1 MTGNFV
7 QDALFDDFTSRD
19 SGKLGAFYQ
28 VRQGLS
34 NDLTL
39 EGAVQVLPDTTQAQ
53 AGFIW
58 RLASPA
64 ILAASVG
71 TSRGELGYTADL
83 DFQLDRFQIIGN
95 SELYPSTY
103 LYSSQSRDRFNHSL
117 EFKYKFGDSF
127 NLGVIARNRQ
137 DQNNSADY
145 ISPTFLFR
153 PFSNLSLSGRPD
165 FQGRYLFNAFYQVS
179 LQSRLSFNTFGDI
192 YTTDFGYNFNRQYQL
207 SFGTEFGGDLASR
220 YTLTLN
226 RSARNLT
233 GLSWRLGAAYSNGD
247 LGPIVGASMQVLP
260 SLFARVEYQGIPSRT
275 RSIFG
280 GFGDDRLTISLVSD
294 LSFAGGRIAPSNY
307 TSIGKERGGI
317 AGQIVVEGGRKSFGL
332 NGSIIQVLNKRNQ
345 VIGAA
350 RTDSSGNFFV
360 GNLPEG
366 VYIVEIDPEQLP
378 VELSLPKTTVVAE
391 VANSAVTRLDFPARL
406 EYGLAGRIT
415 DVSGKPIPE
424 VEVELINADGK
435 RVVSA
440 MTDEFGLYR
449 LDGVAVGNYTLGVPV
464 QDGITNSVTLPKL
477 EIAINKDFLY
487 DQNLKLP
494 IAAAGKET
502 ERK

>member
-1 MTGNFV
+1 
-7 QDALFDDFTSRD
+7 
-19 SGKLGAFYQ
+19 
-28 VRQGLS
+28 
-34 NDLTL
+34 
-39 EGAVQVLPDTTQAQ
+39 
-53 AGFIW
+53 
-58 RLASPA
+58 
-64 ILAASVG
+64 
-71 TSRGELGYTADL
+71 
-83 DFQLDRFQIIGN
+83 
-95 SELYPSTY
+95 
-103 LYSSQSRDRFNHSL
+103 
-117 EFKYKFGDSF
+117 
-127 NLGVIARNRQ
+127 
-137 DQNNSADY
+137 
-145 ISPTFLFR
+145 
-153 PFSNLSLSGRPD
+153 
-165 FQGRYLFNAFYQVS
+165 
-179 LQSRLSFNTFGDI
+179 
-192 YTTDFGYNFNRQYQL
+192 
-207 SFGTEFGGDLASR
+207 
-220 YTLTLN
+220 
-226 RSARNLT
+226 
-233 GLSWRLGAAYSNGD
+233 
-247 LGPIVGASMQVLP
+247 MQVLP
-260 SLFARVEYQGIPSRT
+260 GLFARVEYQGIPSRT

-317 AGQIVVEGGRKSFGL
+317 AGQIVVEGGRKSFDL

-440 MTDEFGLYR
+440 MTNEFGLYR
-449 LDGVAVGNYTLGVPV
+449 LDGVPVGNYTLGVPV